1 MRHAAGGDAP
11 PQLLKEDQSSAP
23 APGFD
28 NNRNR
33 RDRGW
38 KVRVTSPAAVL
49 SAGVVLLVVGAALV
63 ATPLALHS
71 ARQQGPPPPPPPP
84 TVPPPDSGLDAEG
97 VPFDAAQPAQAEGE
111 LRDCDTVLVG
121 REAYEA
127 AAAAAQAALLGGR
140 AADVAPEAAQAALG
154 RLPPLLFGTV
164 FWVLVSEGHPWAN
177 GFPAAAAAQVE
188 SLNSAF
194 RSLGMQFRLD
204 GVVAVPAPD
213 DESVTQCTE
222 RWQALAA
229 GLLGGAERS
238 GDSSSSSSGTADPSD
253 PPLVHVI
260 VCEPEGV
267 RGAAV
272 VLGGGEGGGSGDGV
286 DQDSDLH
293 VCQGSGDGPLPILNF
308 MDLTNDTC
316 RMDFTPGQA
325 ARMHALLRAHRPRLF
340 AAASAAP
347 QPQAPLEFRAA
358 WQSAPPPLVVQ
369 AAQTAAVQQQ
379 AAAAAAAAAAAQ
391 PGDAISSATARQ
403 VAAAA
408 AAYAAVHAA
417 ERYGDPW
424 HQAALAA
431 DSHLSGAP
439 QACACLGADALG
451 RVFWTGLLNAS
462 YPVAAIRLL
471 VPTQLDGSGGS
482 GGEEG
487 DGEAGGAGGGA
498 AAPWAVP
505 TGAADGEVEVEVWVG
520 DSLNHDQNR
529 RCAAAGNDSN
539 GTAAAPPRLLLP
551 LRQPLHMLPC
561 AAPLAGRFVTV
572 ALAAPAAAA
581 QQQPLR
587 HRLCLCQVQA
597 LSAVVPAVPAPSW
610 SSASS
615 HGSSS
620 SGNGGHGSSQPLPAA
635 VLNIT
640 ADMAASQSGGS
651 GTVNASLALASQQ
664 LQHQQKQKQQQVEQ
678 QQAGQQAG
686 QPLLLLLEEEEPE
699 AWGLSVPTCSS
710 GASSDPGQPSWWSL
724 DTGLDGSW
732 VRGLRLALPFACRNS
747 SGEDEDASSGGT
759 ATYSDATS
767 AAAAECVPGA
777 PTDLTVYVGNSPP
790 ALLLRNVAA
799 ARGSLC
805 ATVAALPGQPLQAD
819 CGRYMQGRHVTVV
832 STAQAPALSLCDVQL
847 LGAEELQL
855 SHHMQQP
862 QRLLLPPDQQ
872 ASFTLPIDGNAGS
885 CVTAPVGA
893 GGDASWQLQL
903 DGSYPLLAVQ
913 LAAAPAGNGSL
924 AVELLDGGGAVAVL
938 LQPSTAGAPS
948 NDSSSGGGSGGSG
961 SMMVE
966 LAGPTQAAALRVR
979 GFASLCDVRVLA
991 SAAEPSRSYQLLPD
1005 AGWVALG
1012 GEPSDGAGTLVS
1024 SSGGGN
1030 GGASTSSPPWQPF
1043 DGKVSTCLTAKP
1055 QPGSTSSGAAVELRL
1070 GRQYSVDGVR
1080 LVAGGVRPQA
1090 VDILPAAGAP
1100 CAVNV
1105 TLNPWQPLLVACQG
1119 GPRATDRLTL
1129 QLSAAATAWRPA
1141 GRRAL
1146 QVVARSAGGSPGGNV
1161 LDRPSV
1167 APGQDRRR
1175 ESKRRRPPEYRVLLH
1190 NDNVNRR
1197 EYVVKVLMKVVDG
1210 TTVDDAVNIMNEAHL
1225 NGLALVAQCAQDQ
1238 AELYCESL
1246 RQHGLIST
1254 LEPAGG
1260 GSGSGSDGTST

>member
-1 MRHAAGGDAP
+1 
-11 PQLLKEDQSSAP
+11 
-23 APGFD
+23 
-28 NNRNR
+28 
-33 RDRGW
+33 
-38 KVRVTSPAAVL
+38 
-49 SAGVVLLVVGAALV
+49 
-63 ATPLALHS
+63 
-71 ARQQGPPPPPPPP
+71 
-84 TVPPPDSGLDAEG
+84 
-97 VPFDAAQPAQAEGE
+97 
-111 LRDCDTVLVG
+111 
-121 REAYEA
+121 
-127 AAAAAQAALLGGR
+127 
-140 AADVAPEAAQAALG
+140 
-154 RLPPLLFGTV
+154 
-164 FWVLVSEGHPWAN
+164 
-177 GFPAAAAAQVE
+177 
-188 SLNSAF
+188 
-194 RSLGMQFRLD
+194 
-204 GVVAVPAPD
+204 
-213 DESVTQCTE
+213 
-222 RWQALAA
+222 
-229 GLLGGAERS
+229 
-238 GDSSSSSSGTADPSD
+238 
-253 PPLVHVI
+253 
-260 VCEPEGV
+260 
-267 RGAAV
+267 
-272 VLGGGEGGGSGDGV
+272 
-286 DQDSDLH
+286 
-293 VCQGSGDGPLPILNF
+293 
-308 MDLTNDTC
+308 
-316 RMDFTPGQA
+316 MDFTPGQA

-451 RVFWTGLLNAS
+451 RVFWTGASATACAGGGSSLLGCGWPQASAGLWPPAMPCSTLCRPQTVPTCPPLASPRCIAAGLLNAS

-819 CGRYMQGRHVTVV
+819 CGRYMQGGWRLGCATSPCMPAACRAPCFPPHASVAPHIKLHIMLPSRAASCPFPPPAPPILRCPCCRPSRH
-832 STAQAPALSLCDVQL
+832 SRQHRA
-847 LGAEELQL
+847 GA
-855 SHHMQQP
+855 S
-862 QRLLLPPDQQ
+862 
-872 ASFTLPIDGNAGS
+872 
-885 CVTAPVGA
+885 
-893 GGDASWQLQL
+893 
-903 DGSYPLLAVQ
+903 
-913 LAAAPAGNGSL
+913 
-924 AVELLDGGGAVAVL
+924 AVAV
-938 LQPSTAGAPS
+938 
-948 NDSSSGGGSGGSG
+948 
-961 SMMVE
+961 
-966 LAGPTQAAALRVR
+966 
-979 GFASLCDVRVLA
+979 
-991 SAAEPSRSYQLLPD
+991 
-1005 AGWVALG
+1005 
-1012 GEPSDGAGTLVS
+1012 
-1024 SSGGGN
+1024 
-1030 GGASTSSPPWQPF
+1030 
-1043 DGKVSTCLTAKP
+1043 
-1055 QPGSTSSGAAVELRL
+1055 
-1070 GRQYSVDGVR
+1070 
-1080 LVAGGVRPQA
+1080 
-1090 VDILPAAGAP
+1090 
-1100 CAVNV
+1100 
-1105 TLNPWQPLLVACQG
+1105 
-1119 GPRATDRLTL
+1119 
-1129 QLSAAATAWRPA
+1129 
-1141 GRRAL
+1141 
-1146 QVVARSAGGSPGGNV
+1146 
-1161 LDRPSV
+1161 
-1167 APGQDRRR
+1167 
-1175 ESKRRRPPEYRVLLH
+1175 
-1190 NDNVNRR
+1190 
-1197 EYVVKVLMKVVDG
+1197 
-1210 TTVDDAVNIMNEAHL
+1210 
-1225 NGLALVAQCAQDQ
+1225 
-1238 AELYCESL
+1238 
-1246 RQHGLIST
+1246 
-1254 LEPAGG
+1254 
-1260 GSGSGSDGTST
+1260 

>member
-819 CGRYMQGRHVTVV
+819 CGRYMQG
-832 STAQAPALSLCDVQL
+832 
-847 LGAEELQL
+847 
-855 SHHMQQP
+855 
-862 QRLLLPPDQQ
+862 
-872 ASFTLPIDGNAGS
+872 S

-924 AVELLDGGGAVAVL
+924 AVELLDGGGAL
-938 LQPSTAGAPS
+938 P
-948 NDSSSGGGSGGSG
+948 
-961 SMMVE
+961 
-966 LAGPTQAAALRVR
+966 AAA
-979 GFASLCDVRVLA
+979 
-991 SAAEPSRSYQLLPD
+991 D